1 MLTIRGASTVSAQEK
16 LFPITEGRGY
26 QPGRIND
33 LRSAPFHHH
42 LTNGVALAQA
52 LLHD

>member
-16 LFPITEGRGY
+16 LLSMLIGRSHHPRG
-26 QPGRIND
+26 IND
-33 LRSAPFHHH
+33 LRGAPFHHH